1 MMSAADRFR
10 RDLHDLG
17 LWPAAG
23 ETERLALYEAVTAAT
38 DLTALDVQTVRD
50 LCDLG
55 GVQEPA
61 RRVALEAALFNLF
74 LVRRDGGL
82 VMPLE
87 ADRLLD
93 RLPDFPQRSALAARF
108 LEGWRQ
114 GAYRQIIGDLV
125 SEGARTTGGHDG
137 AGANGAAGVDAR
149 AGVRGAGGAH
159 PDGSDRRDCG
169 ASSDRP
175 DRSDRGAPS
184 EDSYRAREAVPYLP
198 LLADRHGLWFQRYR
212 LAADRLRT
220 GLQERL
226 GQDDLDPARLPDLI
240 ARAAP
245 VVQAVL
251 AAPPRRPD
259 GAPLRLDEAQ
269 QAGVV
274 LAILRKF
281 VVITGGPGTGKTS
294 VVFTFLRCL
303 LRMGLAPHRV
313 ALAAPTGRAAQ
324 RMGESLRAQLAT
336 LPVREPVDEA
346 IVLMEPRTLHR
357 LLGYSP
363 RNLSFRHGRDNPLE
377 ADLILVDE
385 TSMVDVEMMSRLLE
399 ASPLEARLVLIG
411 DKDQLPSVEAGT
423 VLADL
428 VRAALEPT
436 GATGDPLAMAGAS
449 PALAGERLAT
459 GVGFGATLADAID
472 AIVGQAVA
480 PRAPSAPSSR
490 SAALAR
496 STRSTRSTRSARSAP
511 AAPAAP
517 AASSAPS
524 ASPARPAS
532 ATMAGGHA
540 APVAA
545 LATPGT
551 ACSMADRVLFLQ
563 TCHRA
568 VPEIIALAQE
578 INGFRAAGDPVADRS
593 DEEVRS
599 ALPASLR
606 SAFLPATGEAALPGV
621 ADPAA
626 SPSAGGPVQWLEAAW
641 HTAHPKAVLAA
652 WLREFLL
659 LPGSSS
665 RALPGSGSGS
675 AQAPAAAPRPY
686 PQVIADCLAL
696 GLPVT
701 GEPLT
706 DGHPLAEAF
715 AFLGRHKILCAYRDG
730 ACGVDGLNRRLAV
743 ELAAWLPVKGW
754 SEFFPG
760 AVVMVTQNDYAREL
774 FNGDTGLIL
783 PAREGGLFGVFPRPG
798 TLLRVPVDELPGPEL
813 AFAVTVH
820 KSQGSEYDE
829 VLLILP
835 PPQSEAAGRLLTREV
850 LYTAVTRAKRRVT
863 ILADARTLFTAC
875 SRGAIRAG

>member
-1 MMSAADRFR
+1 MRSAADRFR

-23 ETERLALYEAVTAAT
+23 EAERLALYEVVTAAT

-61 RRVALEAALFNLF
+61 SRAALEAALFNLF

-82 VMPLE
+82 TMSLAAE
-87 ADRLLD
+87 RLLD

-108 LEGWRQ
+108 LEDWRQ
-114 GAYRQIIGDLV
+114 GAYRRIIGDLA
-125 SEGARTTGGHDG
+125 SEGETTPGGGDG
-137 AGANGAAGVDAR
+137 AGAKGGGARDGR
-149 AGVRGAGGAH
+149 RGAGGARPES
-159 PDGSDRRDCG
+159 PDCR
-169 ASSDRP
+169 
-175 DRSDRGAPS
+175 DRGTPS
-184 EDSYRAREAVPYLP
+184 EDSDRAREAVPYLP

-212 LAADRLRT
+212 LAAERLRT

-226 GQDDLDPARLPDLI
+226 GQDDLDPARLADLI

-259 GAPLRLDEAQ
+259 GAALRLDEAQ
-269 QAGVV
+269 QAGVA

-294 VVFTFLRCL
+294 VVFTLLRCL
-303 LRMGLAPHRV
+303 MRMGLAPHRV

-336 LPVREPVDEA
+336 LPAREPVDEA
-346 IVLMEPRTLHR
+346 IGLMEPRTLHR

-363 RNLSFRHGRDNPLE
+363 RRLSFFHHRENPLE
-377 ADLILVDE
+377 ADLILIDE

-399 ASPLEARLVLIG
+399 ASPLDARLVLIG

-436 GATGDPLAMAGAS
+436 GAAGDPSFFSGDR
-449 PALAGERLAT
+449 LAG
-459 GVGFGATLADAID
+459 GVGFGAALADAID
-472 AIVGQAVA
+472 AIIGKPVA

-490 SAALAR
+490 SALSTPTAR
-496 STRSTRSTRSARSAP
+496 TSRSAP
-511 AAPAAP
+511 PASPVGPASLPVSATPPTTGATPTTVGAAP
-517 AASSAPS
+517 
-524 ASPARPAS
+524 
-532 ATMAGGHA
+532 
-540 APVAA
+540 
-545 LATPGT
+545 
-551 ACSMADRVLFLQ
+551 SMADRVLFLP

-578 INGFRAAGDPVADRS
+578 INGFRAAGEPVADRP
-593 DEEVRS
+593 DEEVRL

-606 SAFLPATGEAALPGV
+606 SAFVPATGAAALFGGS
-621 ADPAA
+621 DPAA
-626 SPSAGGPVQWLEAAW
+626 SRSASGPVRWLDAAW
-641 HTAHPKAVLAA
+641 HTAHPKAVLTA
-652 WLREFLL
+652 WLREFLR

-665 RALPGSGSGS
+665 CALPGPGRGSE
-675 AQAPAAAPRPY
+675 QDPAGPRRSY
-686 PQVIADCLAL
+686 PQVIADCLAQ

-701 GEPLT
+701 GEPLA

-730 ACGVDGLNRRLAV
+730 AFGVDGLNRRLAA
-743 ELAAWLPVKGW
+743 ELAAWLPVEGW

-875 SRGAIRAG
+875 SRGTPR